1 MAKECPLGGK
11 NQVLKVQEVEA
22 DVEAESGKEQP

>member
-11 NQVLKVQEVEA
+11 NQVLKIQEVEA
-22 DVEAESGKEQP
+22 EAQLESGKEEP